1 MKRKYFNIKFWI
13 SCTIA
18 SLSVFS
24 ACTKLKDTSYSQI
37 ISGGFSPT
45 ASDISALAGAAYVD
59 WRGLLLQWNTVYRAQ
74 EVSADQML
82 TPARPNG
89 WVDGGVYRRIHEHKW
104 TTEDDIVVNVWT
116 RAYQGITNCNRIIY
130 QVQSSAIPVAP
141 KDTSSLVAELKLLR
155 ASYYWMLCD
164 MYGNVPIVD
173 RFDVPAGYLPQQNTR
188 REVYNFIVNDLLA
201 NIPKVTD
208 EVSAKTYGKFN
219 KWAGLALLAKM
230 YLNAQVY
237 SGTPEWEKCKAVC
250 DTIINFAAN
259 SGKITLEASQKSVF
273 ATENENSREI
283 IFALPFDSKYVNEWN
298 SFDVHMQTLQPQ
310 NQKTYNLQSSPW
322 GGVCAVP
329 QFIST
334 FDPQD
339 SRLTENYIFGQ
350 QFSAAGD
357 SLFGSMGA
365 FVGKPLAY
373 RNYVAGVDQSEEVD
387 GYRLGKFEIVMG
399 ATNRLSN
406 DWPLLRYA
414 DVLMMKA
421 ECLLRT
427 GDAAGAATLVT
438 QVRQRAFRSNPA
450 KAVVTGAQ
458 LLLGSSY
465 DYGLRNHLASTQ
477 EGGADIQYG
486 RFLDE
491 LAWEFN
497 QEARRRTDLIRF
509 GVFTKKSWLSHSPN
523 GDYRALFPIPKTE
536 IDKNANLKQNPGY
549 N

>member
-1 MKRKYFNIKFWI
+1 MKKLHLYIKGGI
-13 SCTIA
+13 IA
-18 SLSVFS
+18 GIMIPAIFS
-24 ACTKLKDTSYSQI
+24 ACTKLKNTSYNQI
-37 ISGGFSPT
+37 VSGDFAPT
-45 ASDISALAGAAYVD
+45 GSDLPALAGAAYVD

-74 EVSADQML
+74 EVSGDEML

-104 TTEDDIVVNVWT
+104 TTDDDLVINIWT

-130 QVQSSAIPVAP
+130 QVESGSIPVAA
-141 KDTSSLVAELKLLR
+141 KDTTSLIAEMKLLR

-164 MYGNVPIVD
+164 IYGNVPIVD
-173 RFDVPAGYLPQQNTR
+173 RFDVPAGYLPTQNTR
-188 REVYNFIVNDLLA
+188 KEVYDFIVNDLVT

-208 EVSAKTYGKFN
+208 EVSTKTYGKFN
-219 KWAGLALLAKM
+219 KWAGLTLLAKM
-230 YLNAQVY
+230 YLNAGIY
-237 SGTPEWEKCKAVC
+237 SGTPEWEKCKVVC
-250 DTIINFAAN
+250 DTIINFAN
-259 SGKITLEASQKSVF
+259 SSGKFILEQNQKNVF
-273 ATENENSREI
+273 VTDNENSKEI

-298 SFDVHMQTLQPQ
+298 SFDVHMQTLQPE

-334 FDPQD
+334 FDAED
-339 SRLTENYIFGQ
+339 SRLSDNFISGQQYTATGDSIFGT
-350 QFSAAGD
+350 
-357 SLFGSMGA
+357 MGA
-365 FVGKPLAY
+365 YVGKPLAY

-387 GYRLGKFEIVMG
+387 GYRLGKFEIAMG

-406 DWPLLRYA
+406 DWPLFRYA

-421 ECLLRT
+421 ESILRL
-427 GDAAGAATLVT
+427 GDAEGAATLVT
-438 QVRQRAFRSNPA
+438 QVRQRAFKSNPS

-458 LLLGSSY
+458 LLQGSTY
-465 DYGLRNHLASTQ
+465 DYGLRNHLTSTT

-497 QEARRRTDLIRF
+497 QEARRRTDMIRF
-509 GVFTKKSWLSHSPN
+509 GMFTKKSWLSHSPN
-523 GDYRALFPIPKTE
+523 GGYRALYPIPKTE
-536 IDKNANLKQNPGY
+536 IDKNPNLKQNSGY
-549 N
+549 